1 MHCPTDGPWGGMC
14 RRKACASR
22 LRGAGDFRV
31 AIQVID
37 LGACG
42 EREQE
47 AGHSM
52 IIVAPGARSVST
64 SVMGG
69 PICKAGGRK
78 SREKK

>member
-1 MHCPTDGPWGGMC
+1 MAHGAG
-14 RRKACASR
+14 CAAVKR
-22 LRGAGDFRV
+22 VPAGFAGQGDFRV